1 MKEKNCYFLNFKACS
16 RSRSPF
22 YGKECPGREAC
33 KSYISEEAYFEGM
46 VNGTIKEDEPTE
58 EEKAENRKRVVK
70 ALTQEKSKKQKKRE
84 EKLKAEANKV
94 EGGYRLGDDPA
105 FRDLFSKNNKK
116 N

>member
-1 MKEKNCYFLNFKACS
+1 MKEKNCYFLNFKACG

-22 YGKECPGREAC
+22 YMKECPGKEAC
-33 KSYISEEAYFEGM
+33 SAYISEEAYFEGM

-58 EEKAENRKRVVK
+58 EEKAAVRRRVVS

-105 FRDLFSKNNKK
+105 FRDLFSKKEKK
-116 N
+116 D